1 MFSAI
6 TSSGFKFS
14 TRFLNG
20 KYLPVQVLK
29 TDEKGKVFKGV
40 YFKRIMNA
48 HWCLIKQGVAGS
60 CTDDQGRDMT
70 NRILWQKYLCE
81 ELAPL
86 IPVPRLIDCFYQNG
100 DQYLV
105 TEFIDGKSLHE
116 WMESDNK
123 TQEQLI
129 RYLLDLAKSLS
140 ELHALGYVHR
150 DLNPANFLV
159 NEKDRVFLIDLEM
172 CYSISG
178 REPNPPF
185 VWGTA
190 GFMSPEQIANEEP
203 SVEQDIFGLGVL
215 MIYTMTGVGP
225 QEAGLLNEPITDL
238 LKRCTGSERFTDL
251 LISCLD
257 FDPGKRPKL
266 AAIIQELKSYSSFL
280 SGGS

>member
-1 MFSAI
+1 MSSPI

-48 HWCLIKQGVAGS
+48 HWCLIKQGVKGS
-60 CTDDQGRDMT
+60 CRDDQGRDMID
-70 NRILWQKYLCE
+70 RILWQKYLHE

-86 IPVPRLIDCFYQNG
+86 IAVPSMIDCFQQNG

-116 WMESDNK
+116 WVESNNVSI
-123 TQEQLI
+123 ERRI
-129 RYLLDLAKSLS
+129 GYLMDLAKNLS

-150 DLNPANFLV
+150 DLNPANFLI
-159 NEKDRVFLIDLEM
+159 NEKNRVVFIDLEM
-172 CYSISG
+172 CYSLSD
-178 REPNPPF
+178 REPDPPF

-190 GFMSPEQIANEEP
+190 GFMSSEQIANEEP
-203 SVEQDIFGLGVL
+203 TMEQDIFGLGVL
-215 MIYTMTGVGP
+215 MIYTLTGIGP

-238 LKRCTGSERFTDL
+238 LKRSTGSESFTGL

-257 FDPGKRPKL
+257 FDPGKRPTLSVIKQGL
-266 AAIIQELKSYSSFL
+266 NSYSS
-280 SGGS
+280 SQSARS